1 MRKNGFEAPLEPLQV
16 LTWVLLLLI
25 VGGFY
30 SFIVPALEQVWAMVA
45 GLVYGVLASST
56 VLAGVLA
63 CLRDPI
69 DPNVRRFHQG
79 ETAAG
84 SAADKTFCFLCQLH
98 VNKGSRHCR
107 YCDKCVDRFDH
118 HCKWLNNCVGRSNY
132 RYFVTL
138 LVSTFFMT
146 SIQLGIS
153 SWFAVMYHS
162 DNVAFSDRV
171 EGRYARLGGTGH
183 IVLVYAF
190 AVLVLPFLG
199 LLAQLLG
206 FHIMLISRNLTTYD
220 YIVQEQRKERER
232 KERRRILD
240 KEKSGAR
247 RPLACCVSGERGGVD
262 AAAPT
267 KSGQALVP

>member
-16 LTWVLLLLI
+16 LTWILLLVI

-30 SFIVPALEQVWAMVA
+30 SIIIPALPNLWAIAA
-45 GLVYGVLASST
+45 GLVYGLLATST
-56 VLAGVLA
+56 VIAGVLA
-63 CLRDPI
+63 CLKDPI
-69 DPNVRRFHQG
+69 DPNVRRFHAG

-118 HCKWLNNCVGRSNY
+118 HCKWLNNCVGRINY
-132 RYFVTL
+132 RYFVAL
-138 LVSTFFMT
+138 LLSTFFMT
-146 SIQLGIS
+146 FIQLGLS
-153 SWFAVMYHS
+153 VWFVVMFHT
-162 DNVAFSDRV
+162 NNATFSDRV
-171 EGRYARLGGTGH
+171 ENEYARVGKTGH
-183 IVLVYAF
+183 IVLVYIF

-206 FHIMLISRNLTTYD
+206 FHAMLISRDLTTYD

-232 KERRRILD
+232 KERRRKID
-240 KEKSGAR
+240 K
-247 RPLACCVSGERGGVD
+247 VSRGLS
-262 AAAPT
+262 AT
-267 KSGQALVP
+267 